1 MVNVLS
7 ACLFSGTNNND
18 VSACMIG
25 KQAGLSTKKI
35 KRYSSRSLETALL
48 INSGDKKG
56 YELIESDQDR
66 TKYSGDERDA
76 LEEWLLKD
84 CDLIIENPLKNDSI
98 WKRDWKGNVVRDVDN
113 KPVQIQK
120 RLLMSS
126 YRELHLYMIENYK
139 GMLND
144 EGKIR
149 FSEDTLRRLMPT
161 QIKKAG
167 DRYKQMC
174 GCQCCVICKDMYQNL
189 KLWRKRYI
197 KTKQQEIDG
206 MQVQSRFRTTKTE
219 ELASYKFKVMDGNE
233 NIHPERAWDASAQL
247 ACE

>member
-1 MVNVLS
+1 
-7 ACLFSGTNNND
+7 
-18 VSACMIG
+18 MIG

-35 KRYSSRSLETALL
+35 RRYSSRSLEKALL

-66 TKYSGDERDA
+66 TKYSGNERDA

-149 FSEDTLRRLMPT
+149 FSEDTLRRLMPK

-206 MQVQSRFRTTKTE
+206 MQVRSRF
-219 ELASYKFKVMDGNE
+219 
-233 NIHPERAWDASAQL
+233 
-247 ACE
+247 